1 MGAYPSSFR
10 MLYFD
15 HNATSPLCPA
25 AREAW
30 LEASER
36 FVGNPSSPHR
46 LGARSEKALGDAR
59 AQLAEFLGCAPLD
72 IVWTSGATESNNL
85 VLHHC
90 ARALPGDSEVWIS
103 AIEHP
108 CLIEATD
115 THFGDRHQLLPVTS
129 GGVLD
134 LDYLEK
140 EIVRQRPGLIAVM
153 AANNETGVLQP
164 WAEVQALCSEHG
176 IPFFCDAA
184 QWVGKLPS
192 ASLGDCDFVS
202 GCAHKF
208 GGPTGV
214 GFLKCPPKGAV
225 HAQLVG
231 GSQEEGRRAGTENVA
246 GVLSMMAAL
255 AQCEASLANGEEAAK
270 KTMRDNFISRI
281 PEATILGQGE
291 ARLWNTVSAK
301 LPGDCRARWVV
312 KLDKAGFAVS
322 TGSACASGK
331 EAPSHVLKAM
341 GIADEDTDRV
351 VRFSSGW
358 ETIAEDWDAL
368 AQGVTQVS
376 ADLVAPTLEGDSLG
390 DERFR
395 KPPWSRTKAE
405 GRSIACGYILFIVGT
420 FLLVFGLG
428 MGDSSSESTYDSERS
443 KQFLKWALASF
454 AFLVLLIVKYKWE
467 MKREKRDLPE
477 RRKAP
482 CYCGSGRI
490 YWVCC
495 DYDERIYSSDD

>member
-1 MGAYPSSFR
+1 MGTYSSCFG

-36 FVGNPSSPHR
+36 FLGNPSSPHR
-46 LGARSEKALGDAR
+46 MGARSEKAIDDAR
-59 AQLAEFLGCAPLD
+59 VQLAEFLGCGPLD

-90 ARALPGDSEVWIS
+90 AKALPGDAEVWVS

-108 CLIEATD
+108 CLIAAAD
-115 THFGDRHQLLPVTS
+115 MHFRDRHRLLPVTS

-134 LDYLEK
+134 LEYLERD
-140 EIVRQRPGLIAVM
+140 ISRQRPGLIAVM

-164 WAEVQALCSEHG
+164 WREVQTLCSEHG

-184 QWVGKLPS
+184 QWVGKLP
-192 ASLGDCDFVS
+192 AVGLGNCDFVS

-208 GGPTGV
+208 GGATGV
-214 GFLKCPPKGAV
+214 GFLKCPPKGVV
-225 HAQLVG
+225 HAQIVG
-231 GSQEEGRRAGTENVA
+231 GSQEDGRRAGTENVA

-255 AQCEASLANGEEAAK
+255 AERESSLINGVQAEKEV
-270 KTMRDNFISRI
+270 MRNKFISKVS
-281 PEATILGQGE
+281 EATILGDGE

-301 LPGDCRARWVV
+301 LHGDCRARWVV

-341 GIADEDTDRV
+341 GIADEETDRV

-358 ETIAEDWDAL
+358 ETTAEDWDAL
-368 AQGVTQVS
+368 AQGVVQVS
-376 ADLVAPTLEGDSLG
+376 ADLAAP
-390 DERFR
+390 
-395 KPPWSRTKAE
+395 A
-405 GRSIACGYILFIVGT
+405 
-420 FLLVFGLG
+420 
-428 MGDSSSESTYDSERS
+428 
-443 KQFLKWALASF
+443 
-454 AFLVLLIVKYKWE
+454 
-467 MKREKRDLPE
+467 
-477 RRKAP
+477 
-482 CYCGSGRI
+482 
-490 YWVCC
+490 
-495 DYDERIYSSDD
+495 